1 MAVLATLV
9 APPMSDG
16 KKPAPMA
23 APVKPIVGIND
34 EPEGW
39 ILGGVVG
46 FFGAGFGAMD
56 GFGATGFFG
65 TVGFGA
71 PGALGRTAG
80 LGGLLGGGL
89 MGILVKDTKLFPQD
103 RI

>member
-1 MAVLATLV
+1 MFATLV

-23 APVKPIVGIND
+23 APVMPMVGNSE

-39 ILGGVVG
+39 IFGGVVG
-46 FFGAGFGAMD
+46 FFGAGLGAMD

-65 TVGFGA
+65 RVGFGA
-71 PGALGRTAG
+71 PGALGRMTG
-80 LGGLLGGGL
+80 GFMEGGLI
-89 MGILVKDTKLFPQD
+89 GILVKGTKLFPPD

>member
-1 MAVLATLV
+1 MAVFATLV

-23 APVKPIVGIND
+23 APVMPIVGSID

-46 FFGAGFGAMD
+46 FFGVGLGAMD

-65 TVGFGA
+65 TVGLGA

-80 LGGLLGGGL
+80 LGGFMDGGL
-89 MGILVKDTKLFPQD
+89 IGILVKDTKLFPQD